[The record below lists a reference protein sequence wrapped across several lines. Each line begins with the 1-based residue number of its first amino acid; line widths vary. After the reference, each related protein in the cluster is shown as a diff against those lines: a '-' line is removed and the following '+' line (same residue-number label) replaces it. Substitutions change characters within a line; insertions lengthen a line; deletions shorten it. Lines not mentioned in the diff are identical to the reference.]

1 MTNTLLIIL
10 IISLIYVVGANRL
23 YTYIAILA
31 FQGLLL
37 FAITLIELIEISV
50 VNLVF
55 ILLETIVFKS
65 IAIPLF
71 LNYVIKRNNLTREA
85 EPYVSNFLSVVVIT
99 AIIIGSFLLSNTI
112 HDDNL
117 KSMFFVVALAALFT
131 GLYII
136 VSRRKII
143 THVMGFLIIENG
155 VFVLSLAVG
164 SEMPMIVNTG
174 IMLDI
179 FVSVLLLGIFVNRIG
194 DVLKEHD
201 AEQLRQ
207 LKD

>member
-10 IISLIYVVGANRL
+10 LISLVYLVAANRL
-23 YTYIAILA
+23 YTYIVILA
-31 FQGLLL
+31 FQGVVL
-37 FAITLIELIEISV
+37 FAVTFIELIEISAL
-50 VNLVF
+50 NLVF
-55 ILLETIVFKS
+55 ILLETVVFKS
-65 IAIPLF
+65 IAIPVF
-71 LNYVIKRNNLTREA
+71 VNYVIKKNNLTREA
-85 EPYVSNFLSVVVIT
+85 EPYVSNFFSVVVIT
-99 AIIIGSFLLSNTI
+99 AIIIGSFLIADTM
-112 HDDNL
+112 HEAHV

-136 VSRRKII
+136 VSRKKII

-179 FVSVLLLGIFVNRIG
+179 FVSVLLLGIFANKIG
-194 DVLKEHD
+194 DVLNEHD
-201 AEQLRQ
+201 AEQLRR
-207 LKD
+207 LRD